1 MLRTEAD
8 HPCMGRTGIWTLA
21 ATCLALGSAAFVSE
35 PDDGS
40 ARDALDQ
47 WLRTA
52 LAARSSADARV
63 APAHCQPPGPGRAFD
78 AYGEAAASI
87 RSLGAAA
94 HDRAKQELAV
104 PVDQRSVEVDP
115 AWSAALTALSEGARR
130 SDARY
135 PLDLDAPLDTQV
147 PDLLAWRT
155 LTNVA
160 GAEVRRRIATGDS
173 EGAVAL
179 GLDAL
184 TMATD
189 VLRAPLLIQQ
199 MIGCALVA
207 ILTDQTFDEE
217 ALSHLDDASRA
228 TLTRGL
234 AVLDDATRTW
244 CDGRAEALV
253 IGTQALGS
261 DGSRDSVRA
270 ALALATFWDEVAA
283 APASGW
289 QTRQSQLEAIA
300 ARHPD
305 EPIASVPGVV
315 VNCERMIRQAAA
327 RIRLL
332 RLAAGDGTVTLED
345 PLGDGP
351 FLRQETAEG
360 AIVYRCRDESANSV
374 SRRVV
379 PR

>member
-1 MLRTEAD
+1 M
-8 HPCMGRTGIWTLA
+8 
-21 ATCLALGSAAFVSE
+21 
-35 PDDGS
+35 
-40 ARDALDQ
+40 
-47 WLRTA
+47 
-52 LAARSSADARV
+52 
-63 APAHCQPPGPGRAFD
+63 
-78 AYGEAAASI
+78 
-87 RSLGAAA
+87 
-94 HDRAKQELAV
+94 

>member
-1 MLRTEAD
+1 MDRRVSWTIAA
-8 HPCMGRTGIWTLA
+8 GTLA
-21 ATCLALGSAAFVSE
+21 LALSGVVSRPAGNSDAERVILDAWLSAASSRQQTTSVR
-35 PDDGS
+35 G
-40 ARDALDQ
+40 
-47 WLRTA
+47 TA
-52 LAARSSADARV
+52 STGAAGI
-63 APAHCQPPGPGRAFD
+63 PGPAFD
-78 AYGEAAASI
+78 AYAEAAASI

-94 HDRAKQELAV
+94 HDRAKLELAA
-104 PVDQRSVEVDP
+104 PLGERSVEFDP
-115 AWSAALTALSEGARR
+115 DWSTALTALSEGARR
-130 SDARY
+130 TDAQY
-135 PLDLDAPLDTQV
+135 PLDLDTPLDTQV

-155 LTNVA
+155 LTNIA

-217 ALSHLDDASRA
+217 ALSLLDDASRA

-253 IGTQALGS
+253 IGTQALGP
-261 DGSRDSVRA
+261 DGSREAVTT

-289 QTRQSQLEAIA
+289 QTRRSQLEAIA
-300 ARHPD
+300 ERHPD
-305 EPIASVPGVV
+305 EPIASVSGIV

-332 RLAAGDGTVTLED
+332 RLAAGDGTMTFED

-351 FLRQETAEG
+351 FLRQESTDG
-360 AIVYRCRDESANSV
+360 AIVYRCRDDSANAV